1 MSVVL
6 GGFLEHHG
14 GGWWKMAAFP
24 LPVTIWDDLI
34 FQFRHIGWGH
44 FHGKWPH
51 RKRKMRSSQM
61 VTGSGKAAIFHHP
74 PPWCSKNPPSVL
86 DDVCR
91 TLRLL
96 KNVLQTSASPHDS
109 ARPGHTCFSE
119 ILWNTFWWRL
129 INSFGDF
136 GSIWSLASPRHCPS
150 DWVSCPLATTGKWSV
165 CTCQHHVPWKI
176 VIHGTWCWLQQAPT
190 LLFFFF
196 FYNFFNCT
204 LQYSRFIEEYSVI
217 VGRNLVWLE
226 TNFTPTMT
234 I

>member
-1 MSVVL
+1 MDTVTALPNDYMENKKYLYHDYMAVHILPSFYDHFMCISHTYLHEVVVL

-34 FQFRHIGWGH
+34 SRFRHIGWGH

-96 KNVLQTSASPHDS
+96 KNVLQTSASPMTHHDLVTHVFQ
-109 ARPGHTCFSE
+109 RYSE
-119 ILWNTFWWRL
+119 IRSDDVWFILL
-129 INSFGDF
+129 GI
-136 GSIWSLASPRHCPS
+136 LEASDR
-150 DWVSCPLATTGKWSV
+150 
-165 CTCQHHVPWKI
+165 
-176 VIHGTWCWLQQAPT
+176 
-190 LLFFFF
+190 
-196 FYNFFNCT
+196 
-204 LQYSRFIEEYSVI
+204 
-217 VGRNLVWLE
+217 
-226 TNFTPTMT
+226 
-234 I
+234 